1 MECKEFKEM
10 KFNWNF
16 ENVYIYWVRKKN
28 YFIIN
33 ERGCIL
39 VCLKKVWFIRL
50 LFKFYLMYIG
60 EFGFE
65 DFVMVLVFWM
75 W

>member
-1 MECKEFKEM
+1 M
-10 KFNWNF
+10 
-16 ENVYIYWVRKKN
+16 YIYIELEKN
-28 YFIIN
+28 LFYNKWKGMYFSLF
-33 ERGCIL
+33 E
-39 VCLKKVWFIRL
+39 KVWFIRL